1 MFLDNQDPLILDQPE
16 DNLDNAFIAERI
28 VAELRRAKLS
38 RQFLFATHNA
48 NIPVF
53 GDAEWIGVLSV
64 QDNKGM
70 ILPDQQG
77 AIDVPKVQELAADI
91 LEGGKSAFNQRR
103 EKYGF
108 N

>member
-1 MFLDNQDPLILDQPE
+1 M
-16 DNLDNAFIAERI
+16 
-28 VAELRRAKLS
+28 
-38 RQFLFATHNA
+38 
-48 NIPVF
+48 
-53 GDAEWIGVLSV
+53 LSV

>member
-1 MFLDNQDPLILDQPE
+1 MYMLFLPFVMSVMISYLMTP
-16 DNLDNAFIAERI
+16 
-28 VAELRRAKLS
+28 VAIRVAH
-38 RQFLFATHNA
+38 A
-48 NIPVF
+48 V
-53 GDAEWIGVLSV
+53 
-64 QDNKGM
+64 
-70 ILPDQQG
+70 G

>member
-1 MFLDNQDPLILDQPE
+1 
-16 DNLDNAFIAERI
+16 
-28 VAELRRAKLS
+28 
-38 RQFLFATHNA
+38 
-48 NIPVF
+48 
-53 GDAEWIGVLSV
+53 
-64 QDNKGM
+64 M
-70 ILPDQQG
+70 ILSEQQG